1 MDVRQVDMDV
11 RIERSESAWRWKSR
25 PMMVAI
31 LLVLTTFF
39 FSATFYQLQNLN
51 HRIEGGP
58 RVEANALLAN
68 ADCPDGRFSPGCL
81 AMTRMNRAVLFEAY
95 LIARRHH
102 QADVMLMASIW
113 SRYLG
118 FITGMTLALVGAAF
132 TLGQLRDRGTTIE
145 AAAAS
150 TAKATLTS
158 ASPGIVMAGLGVALM
173 VTTILTVH
181 QLSTRDAAV
190 YFVGDVPLQRTTG
203 SIYVE
208 PGAEDED
215 VRKEDPTK

>member
-1 MDVRQVDMDV
+1 LETTAVEVSMNATA
-11 RIERSESAWRWKSR
+11 ERSESAWRWKSR

-31 LLVLTTFF
+31 LASLTLFF
-39 FSATFYQLQNLN
+39 FSATFYQLSELN
-51 HRIEGGP
+51 RRIESGP
-58 RVEANALLAN
+58 TIDAKALVAQS
-68 ADCPDGRFSPGCL
+68 ACPDTPFSPACL
-81 AMTRMNRAVLFEAY
+81 TMTRMNRAVMLEAD

-118 FITGMTLALVGAAF
+118 FVTGMILALVGAAF

-145 AAAAS
+145 AAAS
-150 TAKATLTS
+150 SAKATLTS
-158 ASPGIVMAGLGVALM
+158 ASPGIVMAVLGVALM
-173 VTTILTVH
+173 ITTIVTVH

-190 YFVGDVPLQRTTG
+190 YFVGDAPRQSTAK

-208 PGAEDED
+208 EGAKDED
-215 VRKEDPTK
+215 TPPKD